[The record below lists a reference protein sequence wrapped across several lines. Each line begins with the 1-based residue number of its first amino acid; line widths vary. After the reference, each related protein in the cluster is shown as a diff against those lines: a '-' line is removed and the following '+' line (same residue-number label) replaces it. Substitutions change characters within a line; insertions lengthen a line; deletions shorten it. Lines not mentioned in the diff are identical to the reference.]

1 MVISCLADGH
11 SLHGLLMLCWTQKF
25 SHTIHTGASEN
36 ARAVSENYGWAKML
50 LLDSEVLLEGLVAVH
65 GHGQRE
71 EEDWKSS
78 KAVG

>member
-1 MVISCLADGH
+1 MADGH
-11 SLHGLLMLCWTQKF
+11 SLHGLLKLCWTQKF

-36 ARAVSENYGWAKML
+36 ARAVSENFGWVKVL
-50 LLDSEVLLEGLVAVH
+50 LLDCEVLLESLVVAAVR